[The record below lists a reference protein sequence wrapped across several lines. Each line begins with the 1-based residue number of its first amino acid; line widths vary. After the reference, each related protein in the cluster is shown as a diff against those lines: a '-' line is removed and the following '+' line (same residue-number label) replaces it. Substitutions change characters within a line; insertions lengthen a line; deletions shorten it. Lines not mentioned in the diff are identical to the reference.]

1 MTHPYSTLLSPI
13 HRRGMVIRNRM
24 TMSRAYPPFSTGVE
38 SRELQ
43 KIMIPYVGNL
53 AKNGAAIVVLPS
65 PRYDNPDSRPMNMPF
80 PGPPPGEEGMEEAKF
95 PVFI

>member
-1 MTHPYSTLLSPI
+1 MTHPYATLLSPI

-65 PRYDNPDSRPMNMPF
+65 PRSSFLPRYVPQLCKRKPL
-80 PGPPPGEEGMEEAKF
+80 
-95 PVFI
+95 